1 MRESVETR
9 VVGMRSLISC
19 MTRNISYR
27 IAFFEWNVVRY
38 MYVIAC
44 TFRWRV
50 ALVGEI
56 FYWALLTL
64 SWDPLSGTGGV
75 QGDDALTRP

>member
-1 MRESVETR
+1 MRELFETW

-19 MTRNISYR
+19 MTRNIPYR
-27 IAFFEWNVVRY
+27 IALFIWNMIRCF
-38 MYVIAC
+38 MYPIAC
-44 TFRWRV
+44 AFRRGV

-56 FYWALLTL
+56 FYRALLTP

-75 QGDDALTRP
+75 